1 MPRDRNP
8 NLETH
13 LRLRHSGPC
22 KPPPR
27 GMPTVGR
34 RTPRGLRVTP
44 SLLQPSRRPPAKQR
58 ACISQRPPEGGGG
71 ASAGDQQRGYIG
83 WWPTEAG
90 CTLTTRVRAI

>member
-58 ACISQRPPEGGGG
+58 ACISQRPPEGGGVHQLATSRG
-71 ASAGDQQRGYIG
+71 ATSAGGQLRQ
-83 WWPTEAG
+83 A
-90 CTLTTRVRAI
+90 AH